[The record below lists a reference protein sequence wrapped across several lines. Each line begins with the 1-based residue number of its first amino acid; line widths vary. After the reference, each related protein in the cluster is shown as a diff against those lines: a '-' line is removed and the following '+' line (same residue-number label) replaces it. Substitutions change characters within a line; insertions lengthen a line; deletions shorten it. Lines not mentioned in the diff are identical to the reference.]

1 MSAVNAARILV
12 VEDELSMRRLL
23 RLYLTKAGFTV
34 EEAATGRE
42 GLVALLRGG
51 VDLAIVDVMLPEMD
65 GFEVIRQV
73 RRSSSVPVIL
83 LTARGEESSRVA
95 GLELGADDY
104 VVKPF
109 LPYEVVARVRAH
121 LRRARGF
128 ADEGGGTL
136 QAGTVELDLRGRTC
150 AVGGTAVDLTRREFD
165 LLEAL
170 MASPG
175 RAFTRE
181 QLLDQVWGSRFVSE
195 KTVDVHIVGLRQ
207 KLGDAVR
214 IATLRGIGY
223 RLEPGA

>member
-1 MSAVNAARILV
+1 
-12 VEDELSMRRLL
+12 MRRLL

-42 GLVALLRGG
+42 GLAALLRGG
-51 VDLAIVDVMLPEMD
+51 VDLAIVDVMLPEVD
-65 GFEVIRQV
+65 GFEVVRQA

-128 ADEGGGTL
+128 AAEGGGML

-165 LLEAL
+165 LLETL
-170 MASPG
+170 MANPG

-223 RLEPGA
+223 RMEPGA